1 MENIEYIVFIC
12 FAIPFAMALPLMNK
26 KARPVI
32 TFILIGMC
40 GCIFVSEVNGLIKNA
55 IDADMYYITTNITP
69 VTEEIVK
76 ALPIFIYA
84 AFFSG
89 ERKRLI
95 PLAFACGLGFALLE
109 NSTILVRTIIDTQSV
124 SIGWS
129 LVRTFG
135 AGLLHGMCTSMV
147 AIGVS
152 LINEKKKLTV
162 PGTIALMQVAITFHS
177 IYNSLIQS
185 DYKYVGAALP
195 MFTYI
200 IFLAVTWHIRK
211 QTHNAQ
217 QNDLQA
223 ENNIPE

>member
-40 GCIFVSEVNGLIKNA
+40 GCIFVSEINGLIRNA
-55 IDADMYYITTNITP
+55 VDADMYYITTNITP

-84 AFFSG
+84 AFFSR
-89 ERKRLI
+89 ERRKLL

-109 NSTILVRTIIDTQSV
+109 NSTILVRTIIDTDTLG
-124 SIGWS
+124 IGWA

-147 AIGVS
+147 AMGVS
-152 LINEKKKLTV
+152 LMNDRRRFMI
-162 PGTIALMQVAITFHS
+162 PGTVALMQVAITFHS

-185 DYKYVGAALP
+185 SYKYVGAVLP

-200 IFLAVTWHIRK
+200 ILISVPWYVRR
-211 QTHNAQ
+211 
-217 QNDLQA
+217 QA
-223 ENNIPE
+223 KKKLRSGDNSSE